1 MNDGNT
7 VWTLITGSSQGLGRA
22 FAEECAGR
30 GMNLVLVALPD
41 TGLNEVS
48 RILERAHGA
57 RVEAVEMDLAVPEAP
72 AALYAHLGEKGIEIG
87 TLINNAGVGYNGRF
101 GDSTVRENE
110 TTIELNVG
118 ALVRLTHLLLPTM
131 KSREKAWILNVAS
144 LAAYFPMPSM
154 PVYSPTKSF
163 VLNFS
168 LALREEL
175 RGSRVSVS
183 VLCPNGIRT
192 NRSSR
197 ALIERQGFA
206 GRITCQYP
214 DEVARAGLAGLY
226 RKKSIIVPGIV
237 NRMLRVASSFVPRT
251 LYMRVI
257 SRRWGAQ
264 GSGARAVQVT
274 AQSATRVPV
283 TVGA

>member
-1 MNDGNT
+1 MNDGYSA
-7 VWTLITGSSQGLGRA
+7 WTLITGSSQGLGRA
-22 FAEECAGR
+22 FAEECAAR

-41 TGLNEVS
+41 TGLKQVTW
-48 RILERAHGA
+48 ILERAHGV
-57 RVEAVEMDLAVPEAP
+57 RIEPVEMDLAAPDAP
-72 AALYAHLGEKGIEIG
+72 AALCARLGEKGIEIG
-87 TLINNAGVGYNGRF
+87 TLINNAGVGYNRRF
-101 GDSTVRENE
+101 GDCTRGENE
-110 TTIELNVG
+110 ATIELNVG
-118 ALVRLTHLLLPTM
+118 ALVRLTHMLLPSM
-131 KSREKAWILNVAS
+131 KSMGKARILNVAS

-175 RGSRVSVS
+175 RGTGVSVS

-192 NRSSR
+192 NRSAR
-197 ALIERQGFA
+197 ALIDRQGLA

-226 RKKSIIVPGIV
+226 RKKAIIVPGIV
-237 NRMLRVASSFVPRT
+237 NRMLRMASGFVPRA

-257 SRRWGAQ
+257 SRRWRTQQ
-264 GSGARAVQVT
+264 GAVQP
-274 AQSATRVPV
+274 APV
-283 TVGA
+283 TVGAYIQ

>member
-1 MNDGNT
+1 
-7 VWTLITGSSQGLGRA
+7 
-22 FAEECAGR
+22 
-30 GMNLVLVALPD
+30 
-41 TGLNEVS
+41 
-48 RILERAHGA
+48 
-57 RVEAVEMDLAVPEAP
+57 MDLAGPDAP
-72 AALYAHLGEKGIEIG
+72 AALCARLGEKGIEIG
-87 TLINNAGVGYNGRF
+87 TLINNAGVGYNRRF
-101 GDSTVRENE
+101 SDSTLRENE

-118 ALVRLTHLLLPTM
+118 ALVRLTHLLLPSM

-168 LALREEL
+168 LTLREEL
-175 RGSRVSVS
+175 RGSGVGVS